1 MKFLRAIRLDNSD
14 SEVYELA
21 SEPGEWAV
29 PGSFEFLDAES
40 QSLQGKKLQAFKSG
54 FLGTRSFGWTTLVE
68 IAEID
73 DDEYQQ
79 VIDRLAV
86 HFLEYHGAPHIAA
99 ALPAAGDEAHYA
111 STVCEYPLATLL
123 VIERNFG
130 EDGVVESLKVVKL
143 MITQSYLVTELCCL
157 ILKKA

>member
-29 PGSFEFLDAES
+29 PGSFEFLDAEP

-86 HFLEYHGAPHIAA
+86 HLLEHHGAPHIAA
-99 ALPAAGDEAHYA
+99 ALPAAGDEVHYA

-123 VIERNFG
+123 AIERNFG
-130 EDGVVESLKVVKL
+130 EDGVVESLKVVKP
-143 MITQSYLVTELCCL
+143 SAGDHSK
-157 ILKKA
+157 LKLWAIEEN